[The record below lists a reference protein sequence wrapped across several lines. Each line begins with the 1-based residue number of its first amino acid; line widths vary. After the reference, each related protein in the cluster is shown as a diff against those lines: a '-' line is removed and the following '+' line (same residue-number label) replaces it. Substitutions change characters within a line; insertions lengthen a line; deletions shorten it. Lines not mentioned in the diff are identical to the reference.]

1 MDNPHPG
8 RRRDAFRVLVVEDE
22 ARMRDLL
29 MDVLP
34 GMGYEA
40 VGTRIA
46 EEALRLMHQQ
56 PADIVILDLNLPIMD
71 GMTFL
76 DEFRR
81 RWPTTPVVIMTGF
94 GNLESAKRAIRHNVV
109 DFLTKPC
116 HLGEIEEALSRAR
129 RLIDQ
134 PGTAV
139 GVAEKCPQAPL
150 KSATDGV
157 DTTVVI
163 PTPTTL
169 TEADRRLIDAA
180 LHRHNGNRSAAAAE
194 LGISRRT
201 LYNRLAK
208 YNRVSESS

>member
-1 MDNPHPG
+1 MDSPHQG
-8 RRRDAFRVLVVEDE
+8 RRRGAFRVLVVEDE
-22 ARMRDLL
+22 SRMRDLL

-46 EEALRLMHQQ
+46 EQALRLMRQQ
-56 PADIVILDLNLPIMD
+56 PADMIILDLNLPVMD

-76 DEFRR
+76 EQFRCH
-81 RWPTTPVVIMTGF
+81 WPTTPVIIMTGF
-94 GNLESAKRAIRHNVV
+94 GNLESAKRAIRYNVV

-116 HLGEIEEALSRAR
+116 HLGEIEAALGRAR
-129 RLIDQ
+129 RLIGR
-134 PGTAV
+134 PRV
-139 GVAEKCPQAPL
+139 VADDAKGLINTPVESEIAE
-150 KSATDGV
+150 V
-157 DTTVVI
+157 DTKVII

-169 TEADRRLIDAA
+169 TDADRRLIEAA
-180 LHRHNGNRSAAAAE
+180 LRRHNGNRSAAATE

-208 YNRVSESS
+208 